1 MMSGSAQRPDNDA
14 VRRRILARRAEL
26 EAILAQAQD
35 GAEAVELDQ
44 QRVGRLSRMDA
55 LQGQA
60 MALAAKRR
68 RQLELRRIAAALQR
82 LEEDAYGYCVRC
94 GDEIGCR
101 RLELDPTVPTCI
113 RCAEGAP

>member
-1 MMSGSAQRPDNDA
+1 MSGSLQRPDIET

-26 EAILAQAQD
+26 EAILAQAQG
-35 GAEAVELDQ
+35 GADAVELDQ

-60 MALAAKRR
+60 MALAAMRR

-82 LEEDAYGYCVRC
+82 LDEDAYGYCVRC

-113 RCAEGAP
+113 QCAAGAP

>member
-1 MMSGSAQRPDNDA
+1 MSGSIENLDSAA
-14 VRRRILARRAEL
+14 VRARLLSRRAEI
-26 EAILAQAQD
+26 EAILAQAQEA
-35 GAEAVELDQ
+35 GRAVELDQ

-60 MALAAKRR
+60 MALAAERR
-68 RQLELRRIAAALQR
+68 RHQELQRIAAALQR

-113 RCAEGAP
+113 DCAEGAP